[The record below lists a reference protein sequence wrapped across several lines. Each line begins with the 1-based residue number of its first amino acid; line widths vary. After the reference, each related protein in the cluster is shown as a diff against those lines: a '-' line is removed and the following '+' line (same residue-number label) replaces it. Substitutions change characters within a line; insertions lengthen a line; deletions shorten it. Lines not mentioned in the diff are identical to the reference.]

1 MNAARVPVLLVE
13 DDENDVLFFRR
24 AASKLGL
31 SWEIE
36 VAGDGEAAA
45 RRLLADGA
53 PRHVVLDLKLPRR
66 SGLEVLA
73 ALRAD
78 PSRNGVRVVVLTSSR
93 EKADLE
99 GATRL
104 GIDRYFVKPEGS
116 SDLLRMVEEIAT
128 LWGSSPAR

>member
-1 MNAARVPVLLVE
+1 MNEARVPVLLVE
-13 DDENDVLFFRR
+13 DDDNDVLFFRR

-31 SWEIE
+31 PWEIE

-78 PSRNGVRVVVLTSSR
+78 PSRSGVRVVVLTSSR

-104 GIDRYFVKPEGS
+104 GVDRYLVKPVGS
-116 SDLLRMVEEIAT
+116 SDLLRMVEEIAR
-128 LWGSSPAR
+128 LWGVAPAP